1 MTTVSDKVSDPT
13 ETELDLLKVSRDG
26 RPRTFLYLVLEADRP
41 LVGGARFGLDDLD
54 EVLVG
59 RNEPSAGRQ
68 SERSIVGGKRRLTV
82 RTSGSFL
89 SKEHAAFRRTARGWE
104 IEDLRS
110 KNGVTV
116 NGSTI
121 QAPTLLRLGDLVSLG
136 RLFFI
141 IDSDVIEAVEDL
153 SAEDVG
159 AELAGFLTLIPGLGR
174 RLKRLRQEAPRATA
188 ITLIGETGTG
198 KEILAK
204 AIHAASGRTGPY
216 IGVNC
221 GAIPRDLI
229 QSELFGHLKGAFSG
243 ATDNRAG
250 YLRDAHQG
258 TLLLDEIV
266 AAPEEVQVALLRAM
280 QERAVTPIGG
290 TRPQQVDVRFI
301 AAAQKPLAEVVA
313 SGRFRAD
320 LRARIEAFRFELPP
334 LRERTED
341 IGTFVA
347 SALRTLGLTEKDKPR
362 LSPQA
367 AVRLLR
373 YDWPHNI
380 RELAQAVHVAWGSAL
395 DGEIG
400 EEDLPKPRAEEQA
413 PQPRLKE
420 QIVAHLKATRGNVA
434 EAARRMG
441 RSRFYMYEQIRKL
454 DIKPESFRSG

>member
-13 ETELDLLKVSRDG
+13 ETELAHLKVSRDG

-341 IGTFVA
+341 IGIFVA

>member
-1 MTTVSDKVSDPT
+1 VTTVSDKVSDPT